1 MAVEHAS
8 VSVQAYC
15 DVCTTLNSKRGV
27 GRPAKRERTRIPTA
41 QRRDAFP
48 AVEAALLTPASQSYG
63 QQSLQHASNHGLAD
77 AEAACAEAAEGE

>member
-8 VSVQAYC
+8 VSVQVCC
-15 DVCTTLNSKRGV
+15 DVCTTLNAQREPAQRG
-27 GRPAKRERTRIPTA
+27 RTRIPTA

-63 QQSLQHASNHGLAD
+63 QQSVQHASNHGLAD
-77 AEAACAEAAEGE
+77 AEPACSEAAEGE